1 MNELD
6 IIYTISHTHSDQ
18 ENKYI
23 TRRQMWYTFII
34 KAQISTDKK
43 GIVIVGLPKC
53 THWPRCAAAL
63 PRYGTLRYGQE
74 MDFIDQNSC
83 K

>member
-43 GIVIVGLPKC
+43 GIVIVGLPTC
-53 THWPRCAAAL
+53 NLVSRLDLHV
-63 PRYGTLRYGQE
+63 
-74 MDFIDQNSC
+74 
-83 K
+83 